1 MRFKCIIVILDSMP
15 LRDQIEFQSSCR
27 RWLKAGADVTD
38 TDQLV
43 FLVACLVNQEES
55 VTSVCFNLAVAS
67 QVREM
72 GMKTS
77 SCETRICKCHTV
89 FVTLGF

>member
-27 RWLKAGADVTD
+27 RWLQADADVTD
-38 TDQLV
+38 TDRLV
-43 FLVACLVNQEES
+43 FVVACLVNQEES
-55 VTSVCFNLAVAS
+55 ATSVCFNLALAS
-67 QVREM
+67 QVRVM
-72 GMKTS
+72 AMKTS
-77 SCETRICKCHTV
+77 SCETLIWKRHTV